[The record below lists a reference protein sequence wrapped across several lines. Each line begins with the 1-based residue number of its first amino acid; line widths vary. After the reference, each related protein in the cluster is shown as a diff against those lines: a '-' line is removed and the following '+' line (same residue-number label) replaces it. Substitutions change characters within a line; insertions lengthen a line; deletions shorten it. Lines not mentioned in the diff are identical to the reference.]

1 MTNFCDKCGDKV
13 KDNVKFCDDCWKSLN
28 DSESKNGKSVKK
40 IVQAEDIARHQYYGR
55 QTTQKPKDKK
65 S

>member
-28 DSESKNGKSVKK
+28 DPESKNDKSVKK
-40 IVQAEDIARHQYYGR
+40 IVQDEDIARHQYYGR
-55 QTTQKPKDKK
+55 QTTKEHKDKK
-65 S
+65 A

>member
-13 KDNVKFCDDCWKSLN
+13 KYNVKFCDDCWKFLN
-28 DSESKNGKSVKK
+28 DPEARNEKLIKKK

-55 QTTQKPKDKK
+55 QRKFRYNEE
-65 S
+65 